1 MSTVKVPAPKRTAG
15 KGTPPTTSKSLGV
28 VGNNIEKPEVV
39 DDYVPFNKR
48 LRRSLVTEVKQF
60 ALDHQTDAT
69 RVVEAALREYMDNRG
84 AGKARK

>member
-1 MSTVKVPAPKRTAG
+1 MTAAKIPAPKRNTG
-15 KGTPPTTSKSLGV
+15 KGTPPTTARAAGV
-28 VGNNIEKPEVV
+28 VGNNIEKPEVA

-69 RVVEAALREYMDNRG
+69 RVVEAALREYMDKRG
-84 AGKARK
+84 AGKARP